1 MKLNTQPV
9 ALGSAV
15 IALIT
20 AVLPIL
26 LMLGVSVDVVEKIGI
41 SAPGLVIAIGAV
53 VHNLVTPTSRVALTN
68 DQAATLPKP
77 SQITYF
83 TTGAGSGGGARFN
96 TGGVGGGTAG
106 GSAPSAN
113 APVVPLNPPEP
124 PVAA

>member
-20 AVLPIL
+20 AVLPVL

-68 DQAATLPKP
+68 DQAAVLPKP

-83 TTGAGSGGGARFN
+83 TTGARGGGGAAI
-96 TGGVGGGTAG
+96 T
-106 GSAPSAN
+106 
-113 APVVPLNPPEP
+113 PVVPLNPPEP